1 MKSSLQS
8 KLLAWFPKLNPQVW
22 ILAMGRFLSE
32 VGAGFTLFYAP
43 IFFAKG
49 VGLSA
54 TEVGL
59 GLGSASIS
67 GVFGRIIGG
76 SFSDSQFWGR
86 RRTLLLSAAIST
98 IASFALAATNNFFTF
113 LLANLLAGFGIGLYW
128 PATEAA
134 VADLTEGQ
142 VRQEAY
148 AVVRLADNL
157 GLGLGII
164 LGGILISATGNYRTL
179 FIIDGI
185 SFIVFFAVVYLV
197 IAETYKGNDK
207 AWATTSRNRG
217 FLPNSWQTALN
228 DRLLLVFVVVNIIFT
243 TYISQL
249 HSTIGLY
256 FSGKFSSPSISLLFS
271 WHMVLAILTMIP
283 VSRILKRFNHPE
295 ALMISA
301 LFWGIGFGFV
311 WFIGGI
317 PELQLIWAILA
328 MAILAI
334 ATVSYTPSASAF
346 VADIAPASLRG
357 VYLSINS
364 LCWAVGYAIGPP
376 LGGWAMD
383 QNVLFTN
390 NFWLVLSFSVI
401 GLIAILRYLNY
412 IFRRYIILG
421 NRRDAEDTERR

>member
-1 MKSSLQS
+1 MKSYLQS
-8 KLLAWFPKLNPQVW
+8 KLLSWFPRLNSQVW
-22 ILAMGRFLSE
+22 ILATGRFLSE
-32 VGAGFTLFYAP
+32 VGTGFTLFYAP

-67 GVFGRIIGG
+67 GVLGRIIGG

-86 RRTLLLSAAIST
+86 RRTLLLSAAISA

-113 LLANLLAGFGIGLYW
+113 VLANLLAGFGIGLYW

-164 LGGILISATGNYRTL
+164 LGGILISSTGNYRTL

-185 SFIVFFAVVYLV
+185 SFIVFFGVVYLA
-197 IAETYKGNDK
+197 IAETNKGNGETSS
-207 AWATTSRNRG
+207 TTRKNRG
-217 FLPNSWQTALN
+217 FLPNSWQTALS
-228 DRLLLVFVVVNIIFT
+228 DRLLLVFVVINIIFT

-249 HSTIGLY
+249 HSTLGLY
-256 FSGKFSSPSISLLFS
+256 FSSRFSSQIISILFS

-283 VSRILKRFNHPE
+283 VSRFFKRFNHPQ

-301 LFWGIGFGFV
+301 LLWGIGFSLI
-311 WFIGGI
+311 WFIGGV
-317 PELQLIWAILA
+317 PNFQLIWAILG
-328 MAILAI
+328 MGILAI
-334 ATVSYTPSASAF
+334 ATVSYTPSAAAF
-346 VADIAPASLRG
+346 VADIAPVTLRG

-364 LCWAVGYAIGPP
+364 LCWAIGYAIGPP

-383 QNVLFTN
+383 QSPGLTN
-390 NFWLVLSFSVI
+390 SFWLVLAFSVS
-401 GLIAILRYLNY
+401 GLIAILQYLNH
-412 IFRRYIILG
+412 IFRRY
-421 NRRDAEDTERR
+421 NQTQERR

>member
-1 MKSSLQS
+1 MKSFLPPQ
-8 KLLAWFPKLNPQVW
+8 LRAWFPQLNPQIW
-22 ILAMGRFLSE
+22 ILATGRFLSD
-32 VGAGFTLFYAP
+32 VGTGFTLFYAP

-67 GVFGRIIGG
+67 GVFGRIMGG
-76 SFSDSQFWGR
+76 LFSDSQFWGR

-98 IASFALAATNNFFTF
+98 IASFGLAVTNNFFTF
-113 LLANLLAGFGIGLYW
+113 VLVNLLAGFGIGLYW
-128 PATEAA
+128 PATEAV

-164 LGGILISATGNYRTL
+164 LGGILISTTSSYRTL

-185 SFIVFFAVVYLV
+185 SFIVFFVVVYLL
-197 IAETYKGNDK
+197 IAETYKGNGETR
-207 AWATTSRNRG
+207 AATSKIWR
-217 FLPNSWQTALN
+217 FLPNSWQTALS
-228 DRLLLVFVVVNIIFT
+228 DRLLLVFVVINIIFT

-249 HSTIGLY
+249 HSTLGLY
-256 FSGKFSSPSISLLFS
+256 FSSRFSSQIISILFS

-283 VSRILKRFNHPE
+283 VSRFLKRFNHPQ

-301 LFWGIGFGFV
+301 LLWGIGFSLI
-311 WFIGGI
+311 WFIGGV
-317 PELQLIWAILA
+317 PNFQLIWAILG
-328 MAILAI
+328 MGILAI
-334 ATVSYTPSASAF
+334 ATVSYTPSAAAF
-346 VADIAPASLRG
+346 VADIAPVSLRG

-364 LCWAVGYAIGPP
+364 LCWAIGYAIGPP
-376 LGGWAMD
+376 LGGWVMD
-383 QNVLFTN
+383 QNALLIN
-390 NFWLVLSFSVI
+390 NFWLLLAFSVSI
-401 GLIAILRYLNY
+401 LIAILQYLNHLVRHY
-412 IFRRYIILG
+412 
-421 NRRDAEDTERR
+421 NQTQERR

>member
-1 MKSSLQS
+1 MKSFLQS
-8 KLLAWFPKLNPQVW
+8 QLRTYLPQLNPPVW

-32 VGAGFTLFYAP
+32 VGTGFTLFYAP

-59 GLGSASIS
+59 GLGSAAIS
-67 GVFGRIIGG
+67 GILGRIIGG

-86 RRTLLLSAAIST
+86 RRTLLLSAAISA
-98 IASFALAATNNFFTF
+98 IASFALAATNSFFTF
-113 LLANLLAGFGIGLYW
+113 VLANLLSGFGIGLYW

-164 LGGILISATGNYRTL
+164 LGGILISTTGNYRTL

-185 SFIVFFAVVYLV
+185 SFVVFFGVVYLA
-197 IAETYKGNDK
+197 ITETYTGDRETPPSK
-207 AWATTSRNRG
+207 SRNKW
-217 FLPNSWQTALN
+217 FLPNSWQTALS
-228 DRLLLVFVVVNIIFT
+228 DRLLLVFVIVNIIFT

-256 FSGKFSSPSISLLFS
+256 FSRRFSSEAISLLFS
-271 WHMVLAILTMIP
+271 WHMVLAILTMMP
-283 VSRILKRFNHPE
+283 VSRRLRRFNHPQ

-301 LFWGIGFGFV
+301 LLWGIGFSLV
-311 WFIGGI
+311 WFIGGVS
-317 PELQLIWAILA
+317 ELQLIWAILA
-328 MAILAI
+328 MGIFAI
-334 ATVSYTPSASAF
+334 ATVSYTPSAAAF
-346 VADIAPASLRG
+346 VADIAPVSLRG

-364 LCWAVGYAIGPP
+364 LCWAIGYAVGPP

-383 QNVLFTN
+383 QNASLTN
-390 NFWLVLSFSVI
+390 NFWLVLAFSVSI
-401 GLIAILRYLNY
+401 LIAILQYLNH
-412 IFRRYIILG
+412 IFRH
-421 NRRDAEDTERR
+421 

>member
-1 MKSSLQS
+1 MKSFLPT
-8 KLLAWFPKLNPQVW
+8 KLRNWFPQVNSQIW
-22 ILAMGRFLSE
+22 ILATGRFLSE
-32 VGAGFTLFYAP
+32 VGTGFTLFYAP

-54 TEVGL
+54 TAVGL

-76 SFSDSQFWGR
+76 SLSDSQFWGR
-86 RRTLLLSAAIST
+86 RRTLLLSAAISS
-98 IASFALAATNNFFTF
+98 ISSFALAATNNFFTF
-113 LLANLLAGFGIGLYW
+113 VLANLLGGFGIGLYW

-164 LGGILISATGNYRTL
+164 LGGILISFTSNYRML
-179 FIIDGI
+179 FIIDAI

-197 IAETYKGNDK
+197 IKETYKGDGETSI
-207 AWATTSRNRG
+207 TTRKSWL
-217 FLPNSWQTALN
+217 FLPHSWQTALS
-228 DRLLLVFVVVNIIFT
+228 DRLLLVFVLVNILFT

-256 FSGKFSSPSISLLFS
+256 FGGRFSSQVISLLFS
-271 WHMVLAILTMIP
+271 WHMVFAILTMIP
-283 VSRILKRFNHPE
+283 VSRLLKRFNHPQ

-301 LFWGIGFGFV
+301 LFWSIGFIFV
-311 WFIGGI
+311 WLIGGM
-317 PELQLIWAILA
+317 PKLQLIWAVLA
-328 MAILAI
+328 MGIFAI
-334 ATVSYTPSASAF
+334 ATVSYTPSAAAF
-346 VADIAPASLRG
+346 VADIAPASVRG

-364 LCWAVGYAIGPP
+364 LCWAIGYAIGPP

-383 QNVLFTN
+383 QNAILAN
-390 NFWLVLSFSVI
+390 SFWLVLAFSVSI
-401 GLIAILRYLNY
+401 LIAVLQYLNY
-412 IFRRYIILG
+412 IFRR
-421 NRRDAEDTERR
+421 

>member
-22 ILAMGRFLSE
+22 ILAMGRFLSQ
-32 VGAGFTLFYAP
+32 VGTGFTLFYAP
-43 IFFAKG
+43 IFFTKSLA
-49 VGLSA
+49 LSA
-54 TEVGL
+54 TDVGL

-67 GVFGRIIGG
+67 GVFGRIVGG
-76 SFSDSQFWGR
+76 SFSDSPFWGR
-86 RRTLLLSAAIST
+86 RRTLLLSAAISA
-98 IASFALAATNNFFTF
+98 IASFALATTNNFFTF

-164 LGGILISATGNYRTL
+164 LGGILISITGGYRTL

-185 SFIVFFAVVYLV
+185 SFIVFFAVVYLA
-197 IAETYKGNDK
+197 IAETYKGNGET
-207 AWATTSRNRG
+207 AATKSRNRG
-217 FLPNSWQTALN
+217 FLPNSWRTALS
-228 DRLLLVFVVVNIIFT
+228 DRLLLVFVVINIIFT

-256 FSGKFSSPSISLLFS
+256 FSGKFSSHSISLLFS
-271 WHMVLAILTMIP
+271 WHIVLAILIMMP
-283 VSRILKRFNHPE
+283 VSRFLKRFNHPQ

-301 LFWGIGFGFV
+301 LFWGIGFSFV
-311 WFIGGI
+311 WLIGAV
-317 PELQLIWAILA
+317 PELKLIWAILG
-328 MAILAI
+328 MGILAI

-364 LCWAVGYAIGPP
+364 LCWAVGYAIGPS

-383 QNVLFTN
+383 QNPLVTN
-390 NFWLVLSFSVI
+390 NFWLVLAFSI
-401 GLIAILRYLNY
+401 TFLIAILQELNQ
-412 IFRRYIILG
+412 IFKR
-421 NRRDAEDTERR
+421 

>member
-1 MKSSLQS
+1 MKSFLPS
-8 KLLAWFPKLNPQVW
+8 KLRDWFPNLNTQIW
-22 ILAMGRFLSE
+22 ILATGRFLSE
-32 VGAGFTLFYAP
+32 VGTGFTLFYAP

-76 SFSDSQFWGR
+76 SLSDSQFWGR
-86 RRTLLLSAAIST
+86 RRTLLLSAAISS
-98 IASFALAATNNFFTF
+98 ISSFALAATNNFFTF
-113 LLANLLAGFGIGLYW
+113 VLANLLGGFGIGLYW

-164 LGGILISATGNYRTL
+164 LGGLLISFTNNYRIL
-179 FIIDGI
+179 FIIDAI

-197 IAETYKGNDK
+197 IRETYKHNGETS
-207 AWATTSRNRG
+207 TTTRKSWL
-217 FLPNSWQTALN
+217 FLPHSWQTALS

-256 FSGKFSSPSISLLFS
+256 FGGKFSSQAISLLFS
-271 WHMVLAILTMIP
+271 WHMVFTIFTMIP
-283 VSRILKRFNHPE
+283 VSRLLKRFNHPQS
-295 ALMISA
+295 LMISA
-301 LFWGIGFGFV
+301 LFWGIGFGLV
-311 WFIGGI
+311 WFIGGV
-317 PELQLIWAILA
+317 PELQLMWAILA
-328 MAILAI
+328 MGIFAI
-334 ATVSYTPSASAF
+334 ATVSYTPSAAAF

-364 LCWAVGYAIGPP
+364 LCWAIGYAIGPP

-383 QNVLFTN
+383 QNAVLAN
-390 NFWLVLSFSVI
+390 NFWLVLAVSVTV
-401 GLIAILRYLNY
+401 LIAVLQYLNS
-412 IFRRYIILG
+412 IFSR
-421 NRRDAEDTERR
+421 

>member
-1 MKSSLQS
+1 MKSYLQS
-8 KLLAWFPKLNPQVW
+8 KLLAWFPQLNSQVW
-22 ILAMGRFLSE
+22 ILATGRFLSE
-32 VGAGFTLFYAP
+32 VGTGFTLFYAP

-49 VGLSA
+49 VGLTA

-86 RRTLLLSAAIST
+86 RRTLLLSAAISA

-113 LLANLLAGFGIGLYW
+113 VLANLLAGFGIGLYW

-142 VRQEAY
+142 LRQEAY

-164 LGGILISATGNYRTL
+164 LGGILISTTSNYRML

-197 IAETYKGNDK
+197 IAETSKGSGE
-207 AWATTSRNRG
+207 TPTSTSQNFG
-217 FLPNSWQTALN
+217 LLPNSWQTALS
-228 DRLLLVFVVVNIIFT
+228 DRLLLVFVVINIIFT

-249 HSTIGLY
+249 HSTLGLY
-256 FSGKFSSPSISLLFS
+256 FSRRFSSEIISLLFS
-271 WHMVLAILTMIP
+271 WHIVLTILTMIP
-283 VSRILKRFNHPE
+283 VSRLFKRFNHPQ

-301 LFWGIGFGFV
+301 LLWGIGFSLF
-311 WFIGGI
+311 WFIGGV

-328 MAILAI
+328 MGILAI
-334 ATVSYTPSASAF
+334 ATVSYTPSAAAF
-346 VADIAPASLRG
+346 VADIAPVSLRG

-364 LCWAVGYAIGPP
+364 LCWAIGYAIGPP

-383 QNVLFTN
+383 QNPILAS
-390 NFWLVLSFSVI
+390 NFWLVLAFSVS
-401 GLIAILRYLNY
+401 GLIAILQYLNH
-412 IFRRYIILG
+412 IFSRYNQTQGRR
-421 NRRDAEDTERR
+421 

>member
-1 MKSSLQS
+1 MKSFLPT
-8 KLLAWFPKLNPQVW
+8 KLRDWFPQLNPQIW
-22 ILAMGRFLSE
+22 ILATGRFLSE
-32 VGAGFTLFYAP
+32 VGTGFTLFYAP

-76 SFSDSQFWGR
+76 SLSDSQFWGR

-98 IASFALAATNNFFTF
+98 ISSFALAATNNFSTF
-113 LLANLLAGFGIGLYW
+113 VLANLLGGFGIGLYW

-164 LGGILISATGNYRTL
+164 LGGILISFTSNYRPL

-197 IAETYKGNDK
+197 IKETYTGNDEIL
-207 AWATTSRNRG
+207 TTTRKSWL
-217 FLPNSWQTALN
+217 FLPHSWQTALS
-228 DRLLLVFVVVNIIFT
+228 DRLLIVFVAVNILFT

-256 FSGKFSSPSISLLFS
+256 FGARFSSQVISLLFS
-271 WHMVLAILTMIP
+271 WHMVFAIFTMIP
-283 VSRILKRFNHPE
+283 VSRFLKRFNHPH
-295 ALMISA
+295 ALMISG
-301 LFWGIGFGFV
+301 LFWSIGFSFV
-311 WFIGGI
+311 WLIGGV
-317 PELQLIWAILA
+317 PELQLIWAVLA
-328 MAILAI
+328 MGIFAI
-334 ATVSYTPSASAF
+334 ATVSYTPSAAAF

-364 LCWAVGYAIGPP
+364 LCWAIGYAIGPP

-383 QNVLFTN
+383 QNAVFAN
-390 NFWLVLSFSVI
+390 SFWLILALSVTI
-401 GLIAILRYLNY
+401 LVAILQYLNY
-412 IFRRYIILG
+412 IFKR
-421 NRRDAEDTERR
+421 